1 MLMPPGTPSLP
12 RHPNRR
18 DFLKT
23 SMATAAEAATLGGL
37 SLARNVHAAGSDII
51 RIGLIGCGNRG
62 PGAAVNAMNADPGVW
77 LVAMA
82 DIFPDHIQSRRTILK
97 KEKPSQVEVDD
108 AHCFSGLD
116 GYKHVIESVDVV
128 LIACAAKY
136 HPVYLQA
143 AVEAGKHAF
152 VEKPH
157 AIDPVGVRQIIAA
170 GEIAKRRNL
179 SILSGL
185 HCRFCPGFQETVN
198 RIHDGEI
205 GEIVAI
211 EETFLRGP
219 YNIVNRNLKLNEVE
233 FQFSAQ
239 MHFAWLSGDDI
250 NQSLSHNLDRATW
263 AMQEQTPVKAHGL
276 GGRSASFGEIYGNTF
291 DHHSVVYEYA
301 NGVRM
306 YASCNTQ
313 NGCYGDATSTILGTK
328 GRAYLNH
335 GLHSGIHVF
344 GKPKGKDVAP
354 GGSPMDLEHQAL
366 FTAIRSGKPLNCADY
381 MARSSLVAV
390 MGQLACYSG
399 KELTWEQVSK
409 SAFAF
414 APKPEDVRLDMKS
427 PVQPDGNGWY
437 PVPMPGITD
446 FTI

>member
-1 MLMPPGTPSLP
+1 MPSQDKTPSLK
-12 RHPNRR
+12 HANRR

-23 SMATAAEAATLGGL
+23 SLAAAAAGALP
-37 SLARNVHAAGSDII
+37 LARSAHAAGSDII
-51 RIGLIGCGNRG
+51 RIGLVGCGGRG
-62 PGAAVNAMNADPGVW
+62 TGAAVNAMNVDPRVR

-82 DIFPDHIQSRRTILK
+82 DIFPSHIESRRTNLK
-97 KEKPSQVEVDD
+97 REKPEQVAVDD

-116 GYKHVIESVDVV
+116 GYRHVIESADVV

-136 HPVYLQA
+136 HSEYLLA
-143 AVEAGKHAF
+143 AVEAGKHVF

-157 AIDPVGVRQIIAA
+157 AIDPVGIRQILAA
-170 GEIAKRRNL
+170 GEIAKRKNL

-185 HCRFCPGFQETVN
+185 HCRFCPGHQETIQ
-198 RIHDGEI
+198 RIHDGAI

-219 YNIVNRNLKLNEVE
+219 YNIVERDPQLNEVE

-239 MHFAWLSGDDI
+239 MHFAWLSGDDV

-263 AMQEQTPVKAHGL
+263 AMKEQTPVKAHGL
-276 GGRSASFGEIYGNTF
+276 GGRSATFGTIYGNTF
-291 DHHSVVYEYA
+291 DHHAVVYEYA

-313 NGCYGDATSTILGTK
+313 RGCYGDATSSFVGTK
-328 GRAYLNH
+328 GRAFLNH
-335 GLHSGIHVF
+335 GCHSGILLHGSSKWMNV
-344 GKPKGKDVAP
+344 KP
-354 GGSPMDLEHQAL
+354 GGNPYDLEHKAL
-366 FTAIRSGKPLNCADY
+366 FAAIRSGTPLNCAER

-409 SAFAF
+409 SDFVLL
-414 APKPEDVRLDMKS
+414 PKVQDVRLDMEP
-427 PVQPDGNGWY
+427 PVKPDKKGWY
-437 PVPMPGITD
+437 PTPMPGMTEFKI
-446 FTI
+446 

>member
-1 MLMPPGTPSLP
+1 MTPQEKSLIP
-12 RHPNRR
+12 EHANRR

-23 SMATAAEAATLGGL
+23 SLAAAASAAALGAL
-37 SLARNVHAAGSDII
+37 PLARNVHAAGSDVI
-51 RIGLIGCGNRG
+51 RIGLIGCGGRG
-62 PGAAVNAMNADPGVW
+62 PGAAVNAMNADPGVR

-82 DIFPDHIQSRRTILK
+82 DIFPDHIQSRRAMLK
-97 KEKPSQVEVDD
+97 REKPSQVEVDD

-116 GYKHVIESVDVV
+116 GHKHVIESVDVV

-143 AVEAGKHAF
+143 AIEAGKHAF

-157 AIDPVGVRQIIAA
+157 AIDPVGVCQITTAC
-170 GEIAKRRNL
+170 EMAKQKKL

-185 HCRFCPGFQETVN
+185 HGRFCSGFQEAMK

-205 GEIVAI
+205 GEIIAI

-219 YNIVNRNLKLNEVE
+219 YNLVRRNPKLNEVE
-233 FQFSAQ
+233 FQFSNQ
-239 MHFAWLSGDDI
+239 MHFAWLSGDDVC
-250 NQSLSHNLDRATW
+250 QSLSHNLDRATW

-276 GGRSASFGEIYGNTF
+276 GGRSASFGEIYGNVF
-291 DHHSVVYEYA
+291 DHHAVVYEYA

-313 NGCYGDATSTILGTK
+313 NGCYGDATSTIIGTK
-328 GRAYLNH
+328 GRVQLR
-335 GLHSGIHVF
+335 HSLQCRIEVA
-344 GKPKGKDVAP
+344 GKPKWKYDPSGTPPFDR
-354 GGSPMDLEHQAL
+354 EHQAL
-366 FTAIRSGKPLNCADY
+366 FSAIRSGNPINCGDY

-409 SAFAF
+409 SAFAL
-414 APKPEDVRLDMKS
+414 APKPEDVRLDMKP
-427 PVQPDGNGWY
+427 PVQPDGNRWY
-437 PVPMPGITD
+437 PVPMPGITE